1 MRRFVLSVVS
11 GMLLAVAG
19 AQGQPQQIVQAL
31 ERVLRQTVTNPRN
44 PDAVTVRIV
53 SASPQETLQGKL
65 QLVEIS
71 AKPAKVK
78 GVFLR
83 EFYGRAV
90 EPVVDVRALLK
101 EGKLKTLA
109 VKEAVMEGVMD
120 AEALEQIFAQGKS
133 TRSMR
138 IKVRVTDDERVRL
151 QGILTLLGINNPFEA
166 VCRVEPGKDGLYVR
180 IDELRLNGIPA
191 PAVLRSRLEERV
203 NPVVK
208 REDLPFHP
216 EIRSVRIYQQLI
228 YVNRVPSAQQQG

>member
-1 MRRFVLSVVS
+1 
-11 GMLLAVAG
+11 
-19 AQGQPQQIVQAL
+19 
-31 ERVLRQTVTNPRN
+31 
-44 PDAVTVRIV
+44 
-53 SASPQETLQGKL
+53 
-65 QLVEIS
+65 
-71 AKPAKVK
+71 
-78 GVFLR
+78 
-83 EFYGRAV
+83 
-90 EPVVDVRALLK
+90 
-101 EGKLKTLA
+101 
-109 VKEAVMEGVMD
+109 MD